1 MHFENVGEDK
11 DFRHDDTYA
20 NVNTTLAWK
29 VTKGTGSNPI
39 RMVTYSSSSL
49 LLSATICGPLTF
61 FFSLYRDIILSFLY
75 FFVLLQKKRGMK
87 EKVIFLLLII
97 MLLASCAGNRKYDDL
112 MQRAD
117 SIMNVNDDSAKVAIR
132 MLDGIKP
139 QLPEFSQSQ
148 KMRYE
153 LLRHKAMNK
162 ACITFTS
169 DSVMK
174 EVVDYY
180 DHHGSANERMLANYV
195 LGCVYRDLHEAPMAL
210 EYYNKAT
217 EQADTTAA
225 DCDYGT
231 LYRVYSQ
238 MGFLFSKQY
247 LPYQLLDAFGKAVKY
262 AYLAKD
268 TLNAIINY
276 QNRENAYSYLGN
288 KDSVI
293 AINLQ
298 AAKLFKKHGNDYAA
312 AIAFGCNY
320 KYYIEKKD
328 FINAKKAFE
337 AYNSTGYEGNSNYE
351 DAKAYVLCLKG
362 TYYMFTGQLDSACY
376 ILQQSLKFCK
386 SFSNKVAT
394 TKALAHYYA
403 KVNQPSLA
411 MKYALQS
418 SEYNDSDLIEARKTQ
433 LQQVQAM
440 YDYGRNQEI
449 ARMAEQKAKRSTQ
462 MNYMI
467 VFACV
472 ILFLFLSYIYRKQ
485 LALKKKRIAASKLVY
500 EDCLLKLKRLQE
512 EKAQLVAE
520 NDKKLTQIITEKE
533 NAISKLEAEIHN
545 IQNKYSLSSMS
556 DTDLILK
563 DSSIYKKIK
572 CIEMHPKE
580 EMYEEDW
587 RKLADTIEEVIPNFI
602 PMLKN
607 QVSYRDYRI
616 CLLIRL
622 GISASLMARL
632 LNLSDAAISKSRKT
646 MLKKICDKE
655 GKPKEFDEYVLH
667 IQ

>member
-1 MHFENVGEDK
+1 
-11 DFRHDDTYA
+11 
-20 NVNTTLAWK
+20 
-29 VTKGTGSNPI
+29 
-39 RMVTYSSSSL
+39 
-49 LLSATICGPLTF
+49 
-61 FFSLYRDIILSFLY
+61 
-75 FFVLLQKKRGMK
+75 MK
-87 EKVIFLLLII
+87 EKVIYLLLILLI
-97 MLLASCAGNRKYDDL
+97 LASCAGNRKYDDL

-132 MLDGIKP
+132 MLDGVKS

-180 DHHGSANERMLANYV
+180 DNHGSANERMLANYV
-195 LGCVYRDLHEAPMAL
+195 LGCVYRDMHEAPMAL

-247 LPYQLLDAFGKAVKY
+247 LPYQLLDAFGKAMKY

-293 AINLQ
+293 AINLH
-298 AAKLFKKHGNDYAA
+298 AATMFKQIGNNYAA

-376 ILQQSLKFCK
+376 ILQQSLRLCK
-386 SFSNKVAT
+386 SYSIKAAT
-394 TKALAHYYA
+394 TKALAQYYA
-403 KVNQPSLA
+403 KVNQPAMA

-418 SEYNDSDLIEARKTQ
+418 SEYNDSDLIGARKTQ
-433 LQQVQAM
+433 LQQVKAM

-472 ILFLFLSYIYRKQ
+472 VLFLFLSYVYRKQ

-500 EDCLLKLKRLQE
+500 EDSLLKLKRLQE

-520 NDKKLTQIITEKE
+520 KDKKLAQIITEKE
-533 NAISKLEAEIHN
+533 NAISKLVSEIHD
-545 IQNKYSLSSMS
+545 IQNRYSLSSMS
-556 DTDLILK
+556 DAYLVLK
-563 DSSIYKKIK
+563 NSSIYKKIQ
-572 CIEMHPKE
+572 CIEAHPLE
-580 EMYEEDW
+580 EMTEEDW
-587 RKLADTIEEVIPNFI
+587 TELADTVEELIPNFI

-607 QVSYRDYRI
+607 RVSDRDYRI

-622 GISASLMARL
+622 GIPASLMARL

-646 MLKKICDKE
+646 MLKKLCGKV

-667 IQ
+667 IP

>member
-1 MHFENVGEDK
+1 M
-11 DFRHDDTYA
+11 
-20 NVNTTLAWK
+20 
-29 VTKGTGSNPI
+29 I
-39 RMVTYSSSSL
+39 
-49 LLSATICGPLTF
+49 LT
-61 FFSLYRDIILSFLY
+61 
-75 FFVLLQKKRGMK
+75 
-87 EKVIFLLLII
+87 
-97 MLLASCAGNRKYDDL
+97 SCAGNRKYDDL

-132 MLDGIKP
+132 MLDGIKS

-174 EVVDYY
+174 KVVDYY
-180 DHHGSANERMLANYV
+180 DNHGSANERMLANYV
-195 LGCVYRDLHEAPMAL
+195 LGCVYRDMYEAPMAL

-293 AINLQ
+293 AINLH
-298 AAKLFKKHGNDYAA
+298 AATMFKQIGNNYAA

-320 KYYIEKKD
+320 NYYVEKED
-328 FINAKKAFE
+328 TLNALKTFKAYF
-337 AYNSTGYEGNSNYE
+337 STGYEGNSEYE
-351 DAKAYVLCLKG
+351 DSKAYVLCQKG
-362 TYYMFTGQLDSACY
+362 TYYMFTAQLDSAY
-376 ILQQSLKFCK
+376 NNLQQSLRLCK
-386 SFSNKVAT
+386 SYSIKAAT
-394 TKALAHYYA
+394 TKALAQYYA
-403 KVNQPSLA
+403 KVNQPAMA

-449 ARMAEQKAKRSTQ
+449 ARRAELKAKRSTQ

-467 VFACV
+467 VLACV
-472 ILFLFLSYIYRKQ
+472 VLFLFLSYFYRKQ

-520 NDKKLTQIITEKE
+520 KDKKLAQIITEKE
-533 NAISKLEAEIHN
+533 NAISKLVSEIHD
-545 IQNKYSLSSMS
+545 IQNRYSLSSMS
-556 DTDLILK
+556 DAYLVLK
-563 DSSIYKKIK
+563 NSSIYKKIQ
-572 CIEMHPKE
+572 CIEAHPLE
-580 EMYEEDW
+580 EMTEEDW
-587 RKLADTIEEVIPNFI
+587 TELADTVEELIPNFI

-607 QVSYRDYRI
+607 RVSDRDYRI

-622 GISASLMARL
+622 GIPASLMARL

-646 MLKKICDKE
+646 MLKKLCGKV

-667 IQ
+667 IP

>member
-1 MHFENVGEDK
+1 M
-11 DFRHDDTYA
+11 
-20 NVNTTLAWK
+20 
-29 VTKGTGSNPI
+29 I
-39 RMVTYSSSSL
+39 
-49 LLSATICGPLTF
+49 LT
-61 FFSLYRDIILSFLY
+61 
-75 FFVLLQKKRGMK
+75 
-87 EKVIFLLLII
+87 
-97 MLLASCAGNRKYDDL
+97 SCAGNRMYDDL

-132 MLDGIKP
+132 MLDGVKS
-139 QLPEFSQSQ
+139 QLPEFTQAQ

-180 DHHGSANERMLANYV
+180 DYHGSANERMLANYV
-195 LGCVYRDLHEAPMAL
+195 LGCVYRDMHEAPMAL

-247 LPYQLLDAFGKAVKY
+247 LLYQELNAFDKAEKY

-268 TLNAIINY
+268 TFNAIVNY
-276 QNRENAYSYLGN
+276 QNQGEVYDFLGK

-293 AINLQ
+293 AINLL

-320 KYYIEKKD
+320 NYYIEKKD
-328 FINAKKAFE
+328 SINAKKAFE

-351 DAKAYVLCLKG
+351 DAKAYVLYQKG
-362 TYYMFTGQLDSACY
+362 TYYLFVNKQDSAY
-376 ILQQSLKFCK
+376 DNLSLSFKMCK
-386 SFSNKVAT
+386 SYSIKAAT
-394 TKALAHYYA
+394 TKALAQYYA
-403 KVNQPSLA
+403 KVNQPAMA

-418 SEYNDSDLIEARKTQ
+418 SEYNDSDLIGARKTQ

-440 YDYGRNQEI
+440 YDYSRNQEI
-449 ARMAEQKAKRSTQ
+449 AKNAEQKAERSTR

-467 VFACV
+467 VLSCLM
-472 ILFLFLSYIYRKQ
+472 LFLLLSYIYRKQ
-485 LALKKKRIAASKLVY
+485 IAIKKKKIAVSKLLY
-500 EDCLLKLKRLQE
+500 EDSLLKLKRLQDE
-512 EKAQLVAE
+512 RAKLVAE
-520 NDKKLTQIITEKE
+520 NDNKLAQVIMEKE
-533 NAISKLEAEIHN
+533 NTISKLKTEITH
-545 IQNKYSLSSMS
+545 IQERYSLSSVS
-556 DTDLILK
+556 DADLILK

-572 CIEMHPKE
+572 FIEVHPKE
-580 EMYEEDW
+580 KMCEEDW
-587 RKLADTIEEVIPNFI
+587 KELADTIEEVVPNFI
-602 PMLKN
+602 PVLKN
-607 QVSYRDYRI
+607 KLNDKDYQI
-616 CLLIRL
+616 CLLVRL
-622 GISASLMARL
+622 GFSTSLVARL
-632 LNLSDAAISKSRKT
+632 LGLSDAAISKSRKT
-646 MLKKICDKE
+646 MLKKICRKE
-655 GKPKEFDEYVLH
+655 GKPKEFDEYILQ

>member
-1 MHFENVGEDK
+1 
-11 DFRHDDTYA
+11 
-20 NVNTTLAWK
+20 
-29 VTKGTGSNPI
+29 
-39 RMVTYSSSSL
+39 
-49 LLSATICGPLTF
+49 
-61 FFSLYRDIILSFLY
+61 
-75 FFVLLQKKRGMK
+75 MK
-87 EKVIFLLLII
+87 EKVIYLLLI
-97 MLLASCAGNRKYDDL
+97 LLILTSCAGNRKYDDL
-112 MQRAD
+112 MKRAD

-174 EVVDYY
+174 KVVDYY
-180 DHHGSANERMLANYV
+180 DNHGSANERMLANYV
-195 LGCVYRDLHEAPMAL
+195 LGCVYRDMYETPMAL

-293 AINLQ
+293 AINLH
-298 AAKLFKKHGNDYAA
+298 AATMFKQIGNNYAA

-320 KYYIEKKD
+320 NYYIEKKD

-386 SFSNKVAT
+386 SFSNKAAT

-433 LQQVQAM
+433 LQQVKAM

-449 ARMAEQKAKRSTQ
+449 ARRAELKAKRSTQ

-472 ILFLFLSYIYRKQ
+472 VLFLFLSYVYRKQ

-512 EKAQLVAE
+512 KKAQLVAE
-520 NDKKLTQIITEKE
+520 KDKKLAQIITEKE
-533 NAISKLEAEIHN
+533 NAISKLVSEIHD
-545 IQNKYSLSSMS
+545 IQNRYSLSSMS
-556 DTDLILK
+556 DAYLVLK
-563 DSSIYKKIK
+563 NSSIYKKIQ
-572 CIEMHPKE
+572 CIEAHPLE
-580 EMYEEDW
+580 EMNEEDW
-587 RKLADTIEEVIPNFI
+587 TELADTVEELIPNFI

-607 QVSYRDYRI
+607 RVSDRDYRI

-622 GISASLMARL
+622 GIPASLMARL

-646 MLKKICDKE
+646 MLKKLCGKV

-667 IQ
+667 IL

>member
-1 MHFENVGEDK
+1 
-11 DFRHDDTYA
+11 
-20 NVNTTLAWK
+20 
-29 VTKGTGSNPI
+29 
-39 RMVTYSSSSL
+39 
-49 LLSATICGPLTF
+49 
-61 FFSLYRDIILSFLY
+61 
-75 FFVLLQKKRGMK
+75 MK

-97 MLLASCAGNRKYDDL
+97 MLLTSCAGNRMYDDL

-132 MLDGIKP
+132 MLDGVKS
-139 QLPEFSQSQ
+139 QLPEFTQAQ

-180 DHHGSANERMLANYV
+180 DYHGSANERMLANYV
-195 LGCVYRDLHEAPMAL
+195 LGCVYRDMHEAPMAL

-247 LPYQLLDAFGKAVKY
+247 LLYQELNAFDKAEKY

-268 TLNAIINY
+268 TFNAIVNY
-276 QNRENAYSYLGN
+276 QNQGEVYDFLGK

-293 AINLQ
+293 AINLL

-320 KYYIEKKD
+320 NYYIEKKD
-328 FINAKKAFE
+328 SINAKKAFE

-351 DAKAYVLCLKG
+351 DAKAYVLYQKG
-362 TYYMFTGQLDSACY
+362 TYYLFVNKQDSAY
-376 ILQQSLKFCK
+376 DNLSLSFKMCK
-386 SFSNKVAT
+386 SYSIKAAT
-394 TKALAHYYA
+394 TKALAQYYA
-403 KVNQPSLA
+403 KVNQPAMA

-418 SEYNDSDLIEARKTQ
+418 SEYNDSDLIGARKTQ

-440 YDYGRNQEI
+440 YDYSRNQEI
-449 ARMAEQKAKRSTQ
+449 AKNAEQKAERSTR

-467 VFACV
+467 VLSCLM
-472 ILFLFLSYIYRKQ
+472 LFLLLSYIYRKQ
-485 LALKKKRIAASKLVY
+485 IAIKKKKIAVSKLLY
-500 EDCLLKLKRLQE
+500 EDSLLKLKRLQDE
-512 EKAQLVAE
+512 RAKLVAE
-520 NDKKLTQIITEKE
+520 NDNKLAQVIMEKE
-533 NAISKLEAEIHN
+533 NTISKLKAEITH
-545 IQNKYSLSSMS
+545 IQERYSLSSVS
-556 DTDLILK
+556 DADLILK

-572 CIEMHPKE
+572 FIEVHPKE
-580 EMYEEDW
+580 KMCEEDW
-587 RKLADTIEEVIPNFI
+587 KVLADTIEEVVPNFI
-602 PMLKN
+602 PVLKN
-607 QVSYRDYRI
+607 KLNDKDYQI
-616 CLLIRL
+616 CLLVRL
-622 GISASLMARL
+622 GFSTSLVARL
-632 LNLSDAAISKSRKT
+632 LGLSDAAISKSRKT
-646 MLKKICDKE
+646 MLKKICRKE
-655 GKPKEFDEYVLH
+655 GKPKEFDEYILQ

>member
-1 MHFENVGEDK
+1 M
-11 DFRHDDTYA
+11 
-20 NVNTTLAWK
+20 
-29 VTKGTGSNPI
+29 I
-39 RMVTYSSSSL
+39 
-49 LLSATICGPLTF
+49 LT
-61 FFSLYRDIILSFLY
+61 
-75 FFVLLQKKRGMK
+75 
-87 EKVIFLLLII
+87 
-97 MLLASCAGNRKYDDL
+97 SCAGNRKYDDL

-132 MLDGIKP
+132 MLDGVKS
-139 QLPEFSQSQ
+139 QLPEFTKKQR
-148 KMRYE
+148 MRYE

-195 LGCVYRDLHEAPMAL
+195 LGCVYRDMHEAPMAL

-293 AINLQ
+293 AINLH
-298 AAKLFKKHGNDYAA
+298 AATMFKQIGNNYAA

-320 KYYIEKKD
+320 NYYVEKED
-328 FINAKKAFE
+328 TLNALKTFKAYF
-337 AYNSTGYEGNSNYE
+337 STGYEGNSEYE
-351 DAKAYVLCLKG
+351 DSKAYVLCQKG
-362 TYYMFTGQLDSACY
+362 TYYMFTAQLDSAY
-376 ILQQSLKFCK
+376 NNLQQSLRLCK
-386 SFSNKVAT
+386 SYSIKAAT
-394 TKALAHYYA
+394 TKALAQYYA
-403 KVNQPSLA
+403 KVNQPAMA

-440 YDYGRNQEI
+440 YDYSRNQEV
-449 ARMAEQKAKRSTQ
+449 AKRAEQKAKRSMQ

-467 VFACV
+467 VLAC
-472 ILFLFLSYIYRKQ
+472 IMLFLLLSYIYRKQ
-485 LALKKKRIAASKLVY
+485 LALKKKKIAVSKLLY
-500 EDCLLKLKRLQE
+500 EDSLLKLKRLQD
-512 EKAQLVAE
+512 EKAKLVSE
-520 NDKKLTQIITEKE
+520 NDNKLVQIITEKE
-533 NAISKLEAEIHN
+533 KTINKLKAEIN
-545 IQNKYSLSSMS
+545 DIQEKYSLSSMS
-556 DTDLILK
+556 DVELALM

-572 CIEMHPKE
+572 FIEVHPKKN
-580 EMYEEDW
+580 MSEEDW
-587 RKLADTIEEVIPNFI
+587 KELADTVEKAIPNFI
-602 PMLKN
+602 PRLKN
-607 QVSYRDYRI
+607 KLSDKDYQI

-622 GISASLMARL
+622 GFSTSLIARL
-632 LNLSDAAISKSRKT
+632 LDLSVAAISKSRKT
-646 MLKKICDKE
+646 MLKKICGKI
-655 GKPKEFDEYVLH
+655 GKPKDFDEYVLH

>member
-1 MHFENVGEDK
+1 
-11 DFRHDDTYA
+11 
-20 NVNTTLAWK
+20 
-29 VTKGTGSNPI
+29 
-39 RMVTYSSSSL
+39 
-49 LLSATICGPLTF
+49 
-61 FFSLYRDIILSFLY
+61 
-75 FFVLLQKKRGMK
+75 MK

-132 MLDGIKP
+132 MLDGVKP
-139 QLPEFSQSQ
+139 QLPEFSKSQ

-195 LGCVYRDLHEAPMAL
+195 LGCVYRDMHEAPMAL

-225 DCDYGT
+225 DCDYAT

-247 LPYQLLDAFGKAVKY
+247 LLYQELNAFDKAEKY

-268 TLNAIINY
+268 TFNAIVNY
-276 QNRENAYSYLGN
+276 QNQGEVYAFLGK

-293 AINLQ
+293 AINLL

-320 KYYIEKKD
+320 NYYIEKKD
-328 FINAKKAFE
+328 SINAKKAFE
-337 AYNSTGYEGNSNYE
+337 AYSSTGYEGNSNYE
-351 DAKAYVLCLKG
+351 DAKAYVLYQKG
-362 TYYMFTGQLDSACY
+362 TYYLFVNKQDSAY
-376 ILQQSLKFCK
+376 DNLSLSFKMCK
-386 SFSNKVAT
+386 SYSIKAAT
-394 TKALAHYYA
+394 TKALAQYYA
-403 KVNQPSLA
+403 KVNQPAMA

-440 YDYGRNQEI
+440 YDYSRNQEI
-449 ARMAEQKAKRSTQ
+449 AKNAEQKAERSTR

-467 VFACV
+467 VLSCLM
-472 ILFLFLSYIYRKQ
+472 LFLLLSYIYRKQ
-485 LALKKKRIAASKLVY
+485 IAIKKKKIAVSKLLY
-500 EDCLLKLKRLQE
+500 EDSLLKLKRLQDE
-512 EKAQLVAE
+512 RAKLVAE
-520 NDKKLTQIITEKE
+520 NDNKLAQVIMEKE
-533 NAISKLEAEIHN
+533 NTISKLKAEITH
-545 IQNKYSLSSMS
+545 IQERYSLSSVS
-556 DTDLILK
+556 DADLILK

-572 CIEMHPKE
+572 FIEVHPKE
-580 EMYEEDW
+580 KMCEEDW
-587 RKLADTIEEVIPNFI
+587 KELADTIEEVVPNFI
-602 PMLKN
+602 PVLKN
-607 QVSYRDYRI
+607 KLNDKDYQI
-616 CLLIRL
+616 CLLVRL
-622 GISASLMARL
+622 GFSTSLIAKL
-632 LNLSDAAISKSRKT
+632 LGLSDAAISKSRKT
-646 MLKKICDKE
+646 MLKKLCGKV
-655 GKPKEFDEYVLH
+655 GKPKEFDEYVLQ
-667 IQ
+667 IR

>member
-1 MHFENVGEDK
+1 
-11 DFRHDDTYA
+11 
-20 NVNTTLAWK
+20 
-29 VTKGTGSNPI
+29 
-39 RMVTYSSSSL
+39 
-49 LLSATICGPLTF
+49 
-61 FFSLYRDIILSFLY
+61 
-75 FFVLLQKKRGMK
+75 MK
-87 EKVIFLLLII
+87 EKVIYLLLILL
-97 MLLASCAGNRKYDDL
+97 LLASCAGNRKYDDL

-117 SIMNVNDDSAKVAIR
+117 SIMNVNDDSAKVGIR

-195 LGCVYRDLHEAPMAL
+195 LGCVYRDMHEAPMAL

-247 LPYQLLDAFGKAVKY
+247 LPYQLLDAFGKAEKY

-293 AINLQ
+293 AINLH
-298 AAKLFKKHGNDYAA
+298 AATMFKQIGNNYAA

-320 KYYIEKKD
+320 NYYVEKED
-328 FINAKKAFE
+328 TLNALKTFKAYF
-337 AYNSTGYEGNSNYE
+337 STGYEGNSEYE
-351 DAKAYVLCLKG
+351 DSKAYVLCQKG
-362 TYYMFTGQLDSACY
+362 TYYMFTAQLDSAY
-376 ILQQSLKFCK
+376 NNLQQSLRLCK
-386 SFSNKVAT
+386 SYSIKAAT
-394 TKALAHYYA
+394 TKALAQYYA
-403 KVNQPSLA
+403 KVNQPAMA

-433 LQQVQAM
+433 LQQVKAM

-449 ARMAEQKAKRSTQ
+449 ARRAELKAKRSTQ

-472 ILFLFLSYIYRKQ
+472 VLFLFLSYVYRKQ

-520 NDKKLTQIITEKE
+520 KDKKLAQIITEKE
-533 NAISKLEAEIHN
+533 NAISKLVSEIHD
-545 IQNKYSLSSMS
+545 IQNRYSLSSMS
-556 DTDLILK
+556 DAYLVLK
-563 DSSIYKKIK
+563 NSSIYKKIQ
-572 CIEMHPKE
+572 CIEAHPLE
-580 EMYEEDW
+580 EMTEEDW
-587 RKLADTIEEVIPNFI
+587 TELADTVEELIPNFI

-607 QVSYRDYRI
+607 RVSDRDYRI

-622 GISASLMARL
+622 GIPASLMARL

-646 MLKKICDKE
+646 MLKKLCGKV

-667 IQ
+667 IP

>member
-1 MHFENVGEDK
+1 
-11 DFRHDDTYA
+11 
-20 NVNTTLAWK
+20 
-29 VTKGTGSNPI
+29 
-39 RMVTYSSSSL
+39 
-49 LLSATICGPLTF
+49 
-61 FFSLYRDIILSFLY
+61 
-75 FFVLLQKKRGMK
+75 MK
-87 EKVIFLLLII
+87 EKVIYLLLILLI
-97 MLLASCAGNRKYDDL
+97 LASCAGNRKYDDL
-112 MQRAD
+112 MLRAD
-117 SIMNVNDDSAKVAIR
+117 SIMDVDDDSATVAIR
-132 MLDGIKP
+132 MLDGVKP

-153 LLRHKAMNK
+153 LLCHKAMNK

-195 LGCVYRDLHEAPMAL
+195 LGCVYRDMHEAPMAL

-217 EQADTTAA
+217 EQADTTSA

-247 LPYQLLDAFGKAVKY
+247 LPYQELNAFDKAEKY

-268 TLNAIINY
+268 TFNAIINY
-276 QNRENAYSYLGN
+276 QNKGDAYDYLGK
-288 KDSVI
+288 KDSVV
-293 AINLQ
+293 AINLRV
-298 AAKLFKKHGNDYAA
+298 AKMFKQCGNDYAA
-312 AIAFGCNY
+312 TVTYGCNY
-320 KYYIEKKD
+320 GYYIERRD
-328 FINAKKAFE
+328 TLMAKKAFR
-337 AYNSTGYEGNSNYE
+337 AYFSTGYEGNSNYE
-351 DAKAYVLCLKG
+351 DAKAYVLCQKG
-362 TYYMFTGQLDSACY
+362 TYYLFIGLQDSAY
-376 ILQQSLKFCK
+376 DNLQQSLKLGK
-386 SFSNKVAT
+386 SYSNKAAT
-394 TKALAHYYA
+394 IKALAQYYK
-403 KVNQPSLA
+403 KVNQPILA

-485 LALKKKRIAASKLVY
+485 LALKKKKIAVSKLLY
-500 EDCLLKLKRLQE
+500 EDSLLKLKRLQDE
-512 EKAQLVAE
+512 RAKLVAE
-520 NDKKLTQIITEKE
+520 NDNKLAQVIMEKE
-533 NAISKLEAEIHN
+533 NTISKLKAEITH
-545 IQNKYSLSSMS
+545 IQERYSLSSVS
-556 DTDLILK
+556 DADLILK

-572 CIEMHPKE
+572 FIEVHPKE
-580 EMYEEDW
+580 KMCEEDW
-587 RKLADTIEEVIPNFI
+587 KELADTIEEVVPNFI
-602 PMLKN
+602 PVLKN
-607 QVSYRDYRI
+607 KLNDKDYQI
-616 CLLIRL
+616 CLLVRL
-622 GISASLMARL
+622 GFSTSLVARL
-632 LNLSDAAISKSRKT
+632 LGLSDAAISKSRKT
-646 MLKKICDKE
+646 MLKKICRKE
-655 GKPKEFDEYVLH
+655 GKPKEFDEYILQ

>member
-1 MHFENVGEDK
+1 
-11 DFRHDDTYA
+11 
-20 NVNTTLAWK
+20 
-29 VTKGTGSNPI
+29 
-39 RMVTYSSSSL
+39 
-49 LLSATICGPLTF
+49 
-61 FFSLYRDIILSFLY
+61 
-75 FFVLLQKKRGMK
+75 MK

-112 MQRAD
+112 MKRAD

-132 MLDGIKP
+132 MLDGVKS
-139 QLPEFSQSQ
+139 QLSEFTKKQR
-148 KMRYE
+148 MRYE

-180 DHHGSANERMLANYV
+180 DHHGSANQRMLANYV
-195 LGCVYRDLHEAPMAL
+195 LGCVYRDMHEAPMAL

-247 LPYQLLDAFGKAVKY
+247 LLYQELNAFDKAEKY

-268 TLNAIINY
+268 TFNAIVNY
-276 QNRENAYSYLGN
+276 QNQGEVYDFLGK

-320 KYYIEKKD
+320 NYYIEKKD
-328 FINAKKAFE
+328 SINAKKAFE

-351 DAKAYVLCLKG
+351 DAKAYVLYQKG
-362 TYYMFTGQLDSACY
+362 TYYLFVNKQDSAY
-376 ILQQSLKFCK
+376 DNLSLSFKMCK
-386 SFSNKVAT
+386 SYSIKAAT
-394 TKALAHYYA
+394 TKALAQYYA
-403 KVNQPSLA
+403 KVNQPAMA

-418 SEYNDSDLIEARKTQ
+418 SEYNDSDLIGARKTQ

-440 YDYGRNQEI
+440 YDYSRNQEI
-449 ARMAEQKAKRSTQ
+449 AKNAEQKAERSTR

-467 VFACV
+467 VLSCV
-472 ILFLFLSYIYRKQ
+472 ILFLLLFYIYRKQ
-485 LALKKKRIAASKLVY
+485 LALKKKKIAVSKKLY
-500 EDCLLKLKRLQE
+500 EDCLLKLKRLQD
-512 EKAQLVAE
+512 EKAKLVAE
-520 NDKKLTQIITEKE
+520 NDNKLAHVITEKE
-533 NAISKLEAEIHN
+533 NTINKLKAEITH
-545 IQNKYSLSSMS
+545 IQERYSLSSVS
-556 DTDLILK
+556 DADLILK

-572 CIEMHPKE
+572 FIEVHPKE
-580 EMYEEDW
+580 KMCEEDW
-587 RKLADTIEEVIPNFI
+587 KVLADTIEEVVPNFI
-602 PMLKN
+602 PVLKN
-607 QVSYRDYRI
+607 KLNDKDYQI
-616 CLLIRL
+616 CLLVRL
-622 GISASLMARL
+622 GFSTSLVARL
-632 LNLSDAAISKSRKT
+632 LGLSDAAISKSRKT
-646 MLKKICDKE
+646 MLKKICRKE
-655 GKPKEFDEYVLH
+655 GKPKEFDEYILQ

>member
-1 MHFENVGEDK
+1 
-11 DFRHDDTYA
+11 
-20 NVNTTLAWK
+20 
-29 VTKGTGSNPI
+29 
-39 RMVTYSSSSL
+39 
-49 LLSATICGPLTF
+49 
-61 FFSLYRDIILSFLY
+61 
-75 FFVLLQKKRGMK
+75 MK

-132 MLDGIKP
+132 MLDDVKP
-139 QLPEFSQSQ
+139 QLPEFSKSQ

-162 ACITFTS
+162 TCITFTS

-195 LGCVYRDLHEAPMAL
+195 LGCVYRDMHEAPMAL

-247 LPYQLLDAFGKAVKY
+247 LPYQELNAFDKAEKY

-268 TLNAIINY
+268 TLNAIVNY
-276 QNRENAYSYLGN
+276 QNQGEVYAFSGK

-312 AIAFGCNY
+312 TIAFGCNY
-320 KYYIEKKD
+320 NYYIEKKD
-328 FINAKKAFE
+328 SINAKKAFE

-351 DAKAYVLCLKG
+351 DAKAYVLYQKG
-362 TYYMFTGQLDSACY
+362 TYYLFVNKQDSAY
-376 ILQQSLKFCK
+376 DNLSLSFKICK
-386 SFSNKVAT
+386 SYSIKAAT
-394 TKALAHYYA
+394 TKALAQYYA
-403 KVNQPSLA
+403 KVNQPAMA

-418 SEYNDSDLIEARKTQ
+418 SEYNDSDLIGARKTQ

-449 ARMAEQKAKRSTQ
+449 ARMAERKAKRSTQ

-472 ILFLFLSYIYRKQ
+472 VLFLFLSYVYRKQ

-667 IQ
+667 IQYFSAW

>member
-1 MHFENVGEDK
+1 
-11 DFRHDDTYA
+11 
-20 NVNTTLAWK
+20 
-29 VTKGTGSNPI
+29 
-39 RMVTYSSSSL
+39 MVTYSSSSL

-174 EVVDYY
+174 KVVDYY

-195 LGCVYRDLHEAPMAL
+195 LGCVYRDMHEAPMAL

-217 EQADTTAA
+217 EQADTTAT

-247 LPYQLLDAFGKAVKY
+247 LPYQELNAFDKAEKY

-268 TLNAIINY
+268 TLNAIVNY
-276 QNRENAYSYLGN
+276 QNQGEVYDFLGK
-288 KDSVI
+288 KDSAI

-320 KYYIEKKD
+320 NYYIEKKD
-328 FINAKKAFE
+328 SINAKKAFE

-351 DAKAYVLCLKG
+351 DAKAYVLYQKG
-362 TYYMFTGQLDSACY
+362 TYYLFVNKQDSAY
-376 ILQQSLKFCK
+376 DNLSLSFKICK
-386 SFSNKVAT
+386 SYSIKAAT
-394 TKALAHYYA
+394 TKALAQYYA
-403 KVNQPSLA
+403 KVNQPAMA

-440 YDYGRNQEI
+440 YDYSRNQEI
-449 ARMAEQKAKRSTQ
+449 AKNAEQKAERSTR

-467 VFACV
+467 VLSCLM
-472 ILFLFLSYIYRKQ
+472 LFLLLSYIYRKQ
-485 LALKKKRIAASKLVY
+485 IAIKKKKIVVSKLLY
-500 EDCLLKLKRLQE
+500 EDSLLKLKRLQDE
-512 EKAQLVAE
+512 RAKLVAE
-520 NDKKLTQIITEKE
+520 NDNKLAQVIMEKE
-533 NAISKLEAEIHN
+533 NTISKLKAEITH
-545 IQNKYSLSSMS
+545 IQERYSLSSVS
-556 DTDLILK
+556 DVDLILK

-572 CIEMHPKE
+572 FIEVHPKE
-580 EMYEEDW
+580 KMCEEDW
-587 RKLADTIEEVIPNFI
+587 KELADTIEEVVPNFI
-602 PMLKN
+602 PRLKIKLN
-607 QVSYRDYRI
+607 DKDYQI

-622 GISASLMARL
+622 GFSTSLIARL
-632 LNLSDAAISKSRKT
+632 LGLSDAAISKSRKT
-646 MLKKICDKE
+646 MLKKICRKE
-655 GKPKEFDEYVLH
+655 GKPKEFDEYVLQ

>member
-1 MHFENVGEDK
+1 
-11 DFRHDDTYA
+11 
-20 NVNTTLAWK
+20 
-29 VTKGTGSNPI
+29 
-39 RMVTYSSSSL
+39 
-49 LLSATICGPLTF
+49 
-61 FFSLYRDIILSFLY
+61 
-75 FFVLLQKKRGMK
+75 MK

-132 MLDGIKP
+132 MLDGVKS

-162 ACITFTS
+162 AYISFTS
-169 DSVMK
+169 DSIMK

-180 DHHGSANERMLANYV
+180 DRHGSANERMLANYV
-195 LGCVYRDLHEAPMAL
+195 LGCVYRDMHEVPMAL

-247 LPYQLLDAFGKAVKY
+247 LLYQELNAFDKAEKY

-268 TLNAIINY
+268 TFNAIVNY
-276 QNRENAYSYLGN
+276 QNQGEVYDFLGK

-293 AINLQ
+293 AINLL

-320 KYYIEKKD
+320 NYYIEKKD
-328 FINAKKAFE
+328 SINAKKAFE

-351 DAKAYVLCLKG
+351 DAKAYVLYQKG
-362 TYYMFTGQLDSACY
+362 TYYLFVNKQDSAY
-376 ILQQSLKFCK
+376 DNLSLSFKMCK
-386 SFSNKVAT
+386 SYSIKAAT
-394 TKALAHYYA
+394 TKALAQYYA
-403 KVNQPSLA
+403 KVNQPAMA

-418 SEYNDSDLIEARKTQ
+418 SEYNDSDLIGARKTQ

-440 YDYGRNQEI
+440 YDYSRNQEI
-449 ARMAEQKAKRSTQ
+449 AKNAEQKAERSTR

-467 VFACV
+467 VLSCLM
-472 ILFLFLSYIYRKQ
+472 LFLLLSYIYRKQ
-485 LALKKKRIAASKLVY
+485 IAIKKKKIAVSKLLY
-500 EDCLLKLKRLQE
+500 EDSLLKLKRLQDE
-512 EKAQLVAE
+512 RAILVAE
-520 NDKKLTQIITEKE
+520 NDNKLAQVIMEKE
-533 NAISKLEAEIHN
+533 NTISKLKAEITH
-545 IQNKYSLSSMS
+545 IQERYSLSSVS
-556 DTDLILK
+556 DADLILK

-572 CIEMHPKE
+572 FIEVHPKE
-580 EMYEEDW
+580 KMCEEDW
-587 RKLADTIEEVIPNFI
+587 KVLADTIEEVVPNFI
-602 PMLKN
+602 PVLKN
-607 QVSYRDYRI
+607 KLNDKDYQI
-616 CLLIRL
+616 CLLVRL
-622 GISASLMARL
+622 GFSTSLVARL
-632 LNLSDAAISKSRKT
+632 LGLSDAAISKSRKT
-646 MLKKICDKE
+646 MLKKICRKE
-655 GKPKEFDEYVLH
+655 GKPKEFDEYILQ

>member
-1 MHFENVGEDK
+1 
-11 DFRHDDTYA
+11 
-20 NVNTTLAWK
+20 
-29 VTKGTGSNPI
+29 
-39 RMVTYSSSSL
+39 
-49 LLSATICGPLTF
+49 
-61 FFSLYRDIILSFLY
+61 
-75 FFVLLQKKRGMK
+75 MK
-87 EKVIFLLLII
+87 EKVIYLLLIVMI
-97 MLLASCAGNRKYDDL
+97 LASCAGNRKYDDL

-117 SIMNVNDDSAKVAIR
+117 SIMNVNDDSATVAIR

-195 LGCVYRDLHEAPMAL
+195 LGCVYRDMHEAPMAL

-247 LPYQLLDAFGKAVKY
+247 LPYQELNAFDKAEKY

-276 QNRENAYSYLGN
+276 QNKGDAYGYLGK

-320 KYYIEKKD
+320 DYYIEKKD
-328 FINAKKAFE
+328 SINAKKAFE

-351 DAKAYVLCLKG
+351 DAKAYVLYQKG
-362 TYYMFTGQLDSACY
+362 TYYLFVNKQDSAY
-376 ILQQSLKFCK
+376 DNLSLSFKMCK
-386 SFSNKVAT
+386 SYSIKAAT
-394 TKALAHYYA
+394 TKALAQYYA
-403 KVNQPSLA
+403 KVNQPAMA

-440 YDYGRNQEI
+440 YDYSRNQEI
-449 ARMAEQKAKRSTQ
+449 AKNAEQKAERSTR

-467 VFACV
+467 VLSCLM
-472 ILFLFLSYIYRKQ
+472 LFLLLSYIYRKQ
-485 LALKKKRIAASKLVY
+485 IAIKKKKIAVSKLLY
-500 EDCLLKLKRLQE
+500 EDSLLKLKRLQDE
-512 EKAQLVAE
+512 RAKLVAE
-520 NDKKLTQIITEKE
+520 NDNKLAQVIMEKE
-533 NAISKLEAEIHN
+533 NTISKLKAEITH
-545 IQNKYSLSSMS
+545 IQERYSLSSVS
-556 DTDLILK
+556 DADLILK

-572 CIEMHPKE
+572 FIEVHPKE
-580 EMYEEDW
+580 KMCEEDW
-587 RKLADTIEEVIPNFI
+587 KELADTIEEVVPNFI
-602 PMLKN
+602 PVLKN
-607 QVSYRDYRI
+607 KLNDKDYQI
-616 CLLIRL
+616 CLLVRL
-622 GISASLMARL
+622 GFSTSLVARL
-632 LNLSDAAISKSRKT
+632 LGLSDAAISKSRKT
-646 MLKKICDKE
+646 MLKKICRKE
-655 GKPKEFDEYVLH
+655 GKPKEFDEYILQ

>member
-1 MHFENVGEDK
+1 
-11 DFRHDDTYA
+11 
-20 NVNTTLAWK
+20 
-29 VTKGTGSNPI
+29 
-39 RMVTYSSSSL
+39 
-49 LLSATICGPLTF
+49 
-61 FFSLYRDIILSFLY
+61 
-75 FFVLLQKKRGMK
+75 MK
-87 EKVIFLLLII
+87 EKVIYLLLILLI
-97 MLLASCAGNRKYDDL
+97 LASCAGNRKYDDL

-132 MLDGIKP
+132 MLDGVKS
-139 QLPEFSQSQ
+139 QLPEFSKSQ

-195 LGCVYRDLHEAPMAL
+195 LGCVYRDMHEAPMAL

-247 LPYQLLDAFGKAVKY
+247 LPYQLLDAFGKAEKY

-293 AINLQ
+293 AINLH
-298 AAKLFKKHGNDYAA
+298 AATMFKQIGNNYAA

-320 KYYIEKKD
+320 NYYVEKED
-328 FINAKKAFE
+328 TLNALKTFKAYF
-337 AYNSTGYEGNSNYE
+337 STGYEGNSEYE
-351 DAKAYVLCLKG
+351 DSKAYVLCQKG
-362 TYYMFTGQLDSACY
+362 TYYMFTAQLDSAY
-376 ILQQSLKFCK
+376 NNLQQSLRLCK
-386 SFSNKVAT
+386 SYSIKAAT
-394 TKALAHYYA
+394 TKALAQYYA
-403 KVNQPSLA
+403 KVNQPAMA

-440 YDYGRNQEI
+440 YDYSRNQEV
-449 ARMAEQKAKRSTQ
+449 AKRAEQKAKRSMQ

-467 VFACV
+467 VLAC
-472 ILFLFLSYIYRKQ
+472 IMLFLLLSYIYRKQ
-485 LALKKKRIAASKLVY
+485 LALKKKKIAVSKLLY
-500 EDCLLKLKRLQE
+500 EDSLLKLKRLQD
-512 EKAQLVAE
+512 EKAKLVSE
-520 NDKKLTQIITEKE
+520 NDNKLVQIITEKE
-533 NAISKLEAEIHN
+533 KTINKLKAEIN
-545 IQNKYSLSSMS
+545 DIQEKYSLSSMS
-556 DTDLILK
+556 DVELALM

-572 CIEMHPKE
+572 FIEVHPKKN
-580 EMYEEDW
+580 MSEEDW
-587 RKLADTIEEVIPNFI
+587 KELADTVEKAIPNFI
-602 PMLKN
+602 PRLKN
-607 QVSYRDYRI
+607 KLSDKDYQI

-622 GISASLMARL
+622 GFSTSLIARL
-632 LNLSDAAISKSRKT
+632 LDLSVAAISKSRKT
-646 MLKKICDKE
+646 MLKKICGKI
-655 GKPKEFDEYVLH
+655 GKPKDFDEYVLH
-667 IQ
+667 IP

>member
-1 MHFENVGEDK
+1 M
-11 DFRHDDTYA
+11 
-20 NVNTTLAWK
+20 
-29 VTKGTGSNPI
+29 I
-39 RMVTYSSSSL
+39 
-49 LLSATICGPLTF
+49 LT
-61 FFSLYRDIILSFLY
+61 
-75 FFVLLQKKRGMK
+75 
-87 EKVIFLLLII
+87 
-97 MLLASCAGNRKYDDL
+97 SCAGNRMYDDL

-132 MLDGIKP
+132 MLDGVKS
-139 QLPEFSQSQ
+139 QLPEFTQAQ

-180 DHHGSANERMLANYV
+180 DYHGSANERMLANYV
-195 LGCVYRDLHEAPMAL
+195 LGCVYRDMHEAPMAL

-238 MGFLFSKQY
+238 MGFLFSKLY
-247 LPYQLLDAFGKAVKY
+247 LLYQELNAFDKAEKY

-268 TLNAIINY
+268 TFNAIVNY
-276 QNRENAYSYLGN
+276 QNQGEVYDFLGK

-293 AINLQ
+293 AINLL

-320 KYYIEKKD
+320 NYYIEKKD
-328 FINAKKAFE
+328 SINAKKAFE

-351 DAKAYVLCLKG
+351 DAKAYVLYQKG
-362 TYYMFTGQLDSACY
+362 TYYLFVNKQDSAY
-376 ILQQSLKFCK
+376 DNLSLSFKMCK
-386 SFSNKVAT
+386 SYSIKAAT
-394 TKALAHYYA
+394 TKALAQYYA
-403 KVNQPSLA
+403 KVNQPAMA

-418 SEYNDSDLIEARKTQ
+418 SEYNDSDLIGARKTQ

-440 YDYGRNQEI
+440 YDYSRNQEI
-449 ARMAEQKAKRSTQ
+449 AKNAEQKAERSTR

-467 VFACV
+467 VLSCLM
-472 ILFLFLSYIYRKQ
+472 LFLLLSYIYRKQ
-485 LALKKKRIAASKLVY
+485 IAIKKKKIAVSKLLY
-500 EDCLLKLKRLQE
+500 EDSLLKLKRLQDE
-512 EKAQLVAE
+512 RAKLVAE
-520 NDKKLTQIITEKE
+520 NDNKLAQVIMEKE
-533 NAISKLEAEIHN
+533 NTISKLKAEITH
-545 IQNKYSLSSMS
+545 IQERYSLSSVS
-556 DTDLILK
+556 DADLILK

-572 CIEMHPKE
+572 FIEVHPKE
-580 EMYEEDW
+580 KMCEEDW
-587 RKLADTIEEVIPNFI
+587 KELADTIEEVVPNFI
-602 PMLKN
+602 PVLKN
-607 QVSYRDYRI
+607 KLNDKDYQI
-616 CLLIRL
+616 CLLVRL
-622 GISASLMARL
+622 GFSTSLVARL
-632 LNLSDAAISKSRKT
+632 LGLSDAAISKSRKT
-646 MLKKICDKE
+646 MLKKICRKE
-655 GKPKEFDEYVLH
+655 GKPKEFDEYILQ

>member
-1 MHFENVGEDK
+1 M
-11 DFRHDDTYA
+11 
-20 NVNTTLAWK
+20 
-29 VTKGTGSNPI
+29 
-39 RMVTYSSSSL
+39 TYSSSSL

-112 MQRAD
+112 MKRAD

-132 MLDGIKP
+132 MLDGVKP
-139 QLPEFSQSQ
+139 QLLEFSKAQ

-195 LGCVYRDLHEAPMAL
+195 LGCVYRDMYEAPMAL

-293 AINLQ
+293 AINLH
-298 AAKLFKKHGNDYAA
+298 AATMFKQIGNNYAA

-320 KYYIEKKD
+320 NYYVEKED
-328 FINAKKAFE
+328 TLNALKTFKAYF
-337 AYNSTGYEGNSNYE
+337 STGYEGNSEYE
-351 DAKAYVLCLKG
+351 DSKAYVLCQKG
-362 TYYMFTGQLDSACY
+362 TYYMFTAQLDSAY
-376 ILQQSLKFCK
+376 NNLQQSLRLCK
-386 SFSNKVAT
+386 SYSIKAAT
-394 TKALAHYYA
+394 TKALAQYYA
-403 KVNQPSLA
+403 KVNQPAMA

-440 YDYGRNQEI
+440 YDYSRNQEV
-449 ARMAEQKAKRSTQ
+449 AKRAEQKAKRSMQ

-467 VFACV
+467 VLAC
-472 ILFLFLSYIYRKQ
+472 IMLFLLLSYIYRKQ
-485 LALKKKRIAASKLVY
+485 LALKKKKIAVSKLLY
-500 EDCLLKLKRLQE
+500 EDSLLKLKRLQD
-512 EKAQLVAE
+512 EKAKLVSE
-520 NDKKLTQIITEKE
+520 NDNKLVQIITEKE
-533 NAISKLEAEIHN
+533 KTINKLKAEIN
-545 IQNKYSLSSMS
+545 DIQEKYSLSSMS
-556 DTDLILK
+556 DVELALM

-572 CIEMHPKE
+572 FIEVHPKKN
-580 EMYEEDW
+580 MSEEDW
-587 RKLADTIEEVIPNFI
+587 KELADTVEKAIPNFI
-602 PMLKN
+602 PRLKN
-607 QVSYRDYRI
+607 KLSDKDYQI

-622 GISASLMARL
+622 GFSTSLIARL
-632 LNLSDAAISKSRKT
+632 LDLSVAAISKSRKT
-646 MLKKICDKE
+646 MLKKICGKI
-655 GKPKEFDEYVLH
+655 GKPKDFDEYVLH

>member
-1 MHFENVGEDK
+1 
-11 DFRHDDTYA
+11 
-20 NVNTTLAWK
+20 
-29 VTKGTGSNPI
+29 
-39 RMVTYSSSSL
+39 
-49 LLSATICGPLTF
+49 
-61 FFSLYRDIILSFLY
+61 
-75 FFVLLQKKRGMK
+75 MK
-87 EKVIFLLLII
+87 EKVIYLLLILLI
-97 MLLASCAGNRKYDDL
+97 LASCAGNRKYDDL

-117 SIMNVNDDSAKVAIR
+117 SIMNADDDSAKVAIR
-132 MLDGIKP
+132 MLDGVKS

-162 ACITFTS
+162 ACITFTT

-195 LGCVYRDLHEAPMAL
+195 LGCVYRDMHEAPMAL

-247 LPYQLLDAFGKAVKY
+247 LPYQELNAFDKAEKY

-276 QNRENAYSYLGN
+276 QNKGEAYGYLGK

-293 AINLQ
+293 ASNLQ

-320 KYYIEKKD
+320 DYYIEKKD
-328 FINAKKAFE
+328 SINAKKAFE

-351 DAKAYVLCLKG
+351 DAKAYVLYQKG
-362 TYYMFTGQLDSACY
+362 TYYLFVNKQDSAY
-376 ILQQSLKFCK
+376 DNLSLSFKICK
-386 SFSNKVAT
+386 SYSIKAAT
-394 TKALAHYYA
+394 TKALAQYYA
-403 KVNQPSLA
+403 KVNQPAMA

-440 YDYGRNQEI
+440 YDYSRNQEI
-449 ARMAEQKAKRSTQ
+449 AKNADQKAERSTR

-467 VFACV
+467 VLSCLM
-472 ILFLFLSYIYRKQ
+472 LFLLLSYIYRKQ
-485 LALKKKRIAASKLVY
+485 IAIKKKKIAVSKRLY
-500 EDCLLKLKRLQE
+500 EDSLLKLKRLQDE
-512 EKAQLVAE
+512 RAKLVTE
-520 NDKKLTQIITEKE
+520 NDNKLAQVIMEKE
-533 NAISKLEAEIHN
+533 NTISKLKAEITH
-545 IQNKYSLSSMS
+545 IQERYSLSSVS
-556 DTDLILK
+556 DADLILK

-572 CIEMHPKE
+572 FIEVHPKE
-580 EMYEEDW
+580 KMCEEDW
-587 RKLADTIEEVIPNFI
+587 KELADTIEEVVPNFI
-602 PMLKN
+602 PVLKN
-607 QVSYRDYRI
+607 KLNDKDYQI
-616 CLLIRL
+616 CLLVRL
-622 GISASLMARL
+622 GFSTSLVARL
-632 LNLSDAAISKSRKT
+632 LGLSDAAISKSRKT
-646 MLKKICDKE
+646 MLKKICRKE
-655 GKPKEFDEYVLH
+655 GKPKEFDEYILQ

>member
-1 MHFENVGEDK
+1 
-11 DFRHDDTYA
+11 
-20 NVNTTLAWK
+20 
-29 VTKGTGSNPI
+29 
-39 RMVTYSSSSL
+39 
-49 LLSATICGPLTF
+49 
-61 FFSLYRDIILSFLY
+61 
-75 FFVLLQKKRGMK
+75 MK

-97 MLLASCAGNRKYDDL
+97 MILASCAGNRKYDDL
-112 MQRAD
+112 MKRAD
-117 SIMNVNDDSAKVAIR
+117 SIMDVDDDSAKVAIR

-174 EVVDYY
+174 KVVDYY
-180 DHHGSANERMLANYV
+180 DNHGSANERMLANYV
-195 LGCVYRDLHEAPMAL
+195 LGCVYRDMYEAPMAL

-293 AINLQ
+293 AINLH
-298 AAKLFKKHGNDYAA
+298 AATMFKQIGNNYAA

-376 ILQQSLKFCK
+376 ILQQSLKFSK
-386 SFSNKVAT
+386 SFSNKAAT

-520 NDKKLTQIITEKE
+520 KDKKLAQIITEKE
-533 NAISKLEAEIHN
+533 NAISKLVSEIHD
-545 IQNKYSLSSMS
+545 IQNRYSLSSMS
-556 DTDLILK
+556 DAYLVLK
-563 DSSIYKKIK
+563 NSSIYKKIQ
-572 CIEMHPKE
+572 CIEAHPLE
-580 EMYEEDW
+580 EMTEEDW
-587 RKLADTIEEVIPNFI
+587 TELADTVEELIPNFI

-607 QVSYRDYRI
+607 RVSDRDYRI

-622 GISASLMARL
+622 GIPASLMARL
-632 LNLSDAAISKSRKT
+632 LNLSDAAISKCRKT
-646 MLKKICDKE
+646 MLKKLCGKV

-667 IQ
+667 IP

>member
-1 MHFENVGEDK
+1 M
-11 DFRHDDTYA
+11 
-20 NVNTTLAWK
+20 
-29 VTKGTGSNPI
+29 I
-39 RMVTYSSSSL
+39 
-49 LLSATICGPLTF
+49 LT
-61 FFSLYRDIILSFLY
+61 
-75 FFVLLQKKRGMK
+75 
-87 EKVIFLLLII
+87 
-97 MLLASCAGNRKYDDL
+97 SCAGNRKYDDL

-132 MLDGIKP
+132 MLDGIKS

-169 DSVMK
+169 DNVMK
-174 EVVDYY
+174 KVVDYY
-180 DHHGSANERMLANYV
+180 DNHGSANERMLANYV
-195 LGCVYRDLHEAPMAL
+195 LGCVYRDMHEAPMAL

-217 EQADTTAA
+217 EKADTTAA

-293 AINLQ
+293 AINLH
-298 AAKLFKKHGNDYAA
+298 AATMFKQIGNNYAA

-320 KYYIEKKD
+320 NYYVEKED
-328 FINAKKAFE
+328 TLNALKTFKAYF
-337 AYNSTGYEGNSNYE
+337 STGYEGNSEYE
-351 DAKAYVLCLKG
+351 DSKAYVLCQKG
-362 TYYMFTGQLDSACY
+362 TYYMFTAQLDSAY
-376 ILQQSLKFCK
+376 NNLQQSLRLCK
-386 SFSNKVAT
+386 SYSIKAAT
-394 TKALAHYYA
+394 TKALAQYYA
-403 KVNQPSLA
+403 KVNQPAMA

-440 YDYGRNQEI
+440 YDYSRNQEV
-449 ARMAEQKAKRSTQ
+449 AKRAEQKAKRSMQ

-467 VFACV
+467 VLAC
-472 ILFLFLSYIYRKQ
+472 IMLFLLLSYIYRKQ
-485 LALKKKRIAASKLVY
+485 LALKKKKIAVSKLLY
-500 EDCLLKLKRLQE
+500 EDSLLKLKRLQD
-512 EKAQLVAE
+512 EKAKLVSE
-520 NDKKLTQIITEKE
+520 NDNKLVQIITEKE
-533 NAISKLEAEIHN
+533 KTINKLKAEIN
-545 IQNKYSLSSMS
+545 DIQEKYSLSSMS
-556 DTDLILK
+556 DVELALM

-572 CIEMHPKE
+572 FIEVHPKKN
-580 EMYEEDW
+580 MSEEDW
-587 RKLADTIEEVIPNFI
+587 KELADTVEKAIPNFI
-602 PMLKN
+602 PRLKN
-607 QVSYRDYRI
+607 KLSDKDYQI

-622 GISASLMARL
+622 GFSTSLIARL
-632 LNLSDAAISKSRKT
+632 LDLSVAAISKSRKT
-646 MLKKICDKE
+646 MLKKICGKI
-655 GKPKEFDEYVLH
+655 GKPKDFDEYVLH

>member
-1 MHFENVGEDK
+1 M
-11 DFRHDDTYA
+11 
-20 NVNTTLAWK
+20 
-29 VTKGTGSNPI
+29 I
-39 RMVTYSSSSL
+39 
-49 LLSATICGPLTF
+49 
-61 FFSLYRDIILSFLY
+61 
-75 FFVLLQKKRGMK
+75 
-87 EKVIFLLLII
+87 
-97 MLLASCAGNRKYDDL
+97 LASCAGNRKYDDL

-117 SIMNVNDDSAKVAIR
+117 SIMNVNDDSAKVAIQ
-132 MLDGIKP
+132 MLDGVKSK
-139 QLPEFSQSQ
+139 LPEFTQSQ

-180 DHHGSANERMLANYV
+180 ENYGSANQRMLANYV
-195 LGCVYRDLHEAPMAL
+195 LGCVYRDMHEVPLAL

-247 LPYQLLDAFGKAVKY
+247 LLYQELNAFDKAEKY

-268 TLNAIINY
+268 TFNAIVNY
-276 QNRENAYSYLGN
+276 QNQGEVYDFLGK

-293 AINLQ
+293 AINLL

-320 KYYIEKKD
+320 NYYIEKKD
-328 FINAKKAFE
+328 SINAKKAFE

-351 DAKAYVLCLKG
+351 DAKAYVLYQKG
-362 TYYMFTGQLDSACY
+362 TYYLFVNKQDSAY
-376 ILQQSLKFCK
+376 DNLSLSFKMCK
-386 SFSNKVAT
+386 SYSIKAAT
-394 TKALAHYYA
+394 TKALAQYYA
-403 KVNQPSLA
+403 KVNQPAMA

-418 SEYNDSDLIEARKTQ
+418 SEYNDSDLIGARKTQ

-440 YDYGRNQEI
+440 YDYSRNQEI
-449 ARMAEQKAKRSTQ
+449 AKNAEQKSERSTR

-467 VFACV
+467 VLSCLM
-472 ILFLFLSYIYRKQ
+472 LFLLLSYIYRKQ
-485 LALKKKRIAASKLVY
+485 IAIKKKKIAVSKLLY
-500 EDCLLKLKRLQE
+500 EDSLLKLKRLQDE
-512 EKAQLVAE
+512 RAKLVAE
-520 NDKKLTQIITEKE
+520 NDNKLAQVIMEKE
-533 NAISKLEAEIHN
+533 NTISKLKTEITH
-545 IQNKYSLSSMS
+545 IKERYSLSSVS
-556 DTDLILK
+556 DADLILK

-572 CIEMHPKE
+572 FIEVHPKE
-580 EMYEEDW
+580 KMCEEDW
-587 RKLADTIEEVIPNFI
+587 KELADTIEEVVPNFI
-602 PMLKN
+602 PVLKN
-607 QVSYRDYRI
+607 KLNDKDYQI
-616 CLLIRL
+616 CLLVRL
-622 GISASLMARL
+622 GFSTSLVARL
-632 LNLSDAAISKSRKT
+632 LGLSDAAISKSRKT
-646 MLKKICDKE
+646 MLKKICRKE
-655 GKPKEFDEYVLH
+655 GKPKEFDEYILQ

>member
-1 MHFENVGEDK
+1 
-11 DFRHDDTYA
+11 
-20 NVNTTLAWK
+20 
-29 VTKGTGSNPI
+29 
-39 RMVTYSSSSL
+39 
-49 LLSATICGPLTF
+49 
-61 FFSLYRDIILSFLY
+61 
-75 FFVLLQKKRGMK
+75 MK

-117 SIMNVNDDSAKVAIR
+117 SIMNVNDDSATVAIR
-132 MLDGIKP
+132 MLDGVKS
-139 QLPEFSQSQ
+139 QLSEFTKKQR
-148 KMRYE
+148 MRYE

-180 DHHGSANERMLANYV
+180 DNHGSANERMLANYV
-195 LGCVYRDLHEAPMAL
+195 LGCVYRDMHEAPMAL

-247 LPYQLLDAFGKAVKY
+247 LPYQLLDAFGKAMKY

-293 AINLQ
+293 AINLH
-298 AAKLFKKHGNDYAA
+298 AATMFKQIGNNYAA

-386 SFSNKVAT
+386 SFSNKAAT

-520 NDKKLTQIITEKE
+520 KDKKLAQIITEKE
-533 NAISKLEAEIHN
+533 NAICKLVSEIHD
-545 IQNKYSLSSMS
+545 IQNRYSLSSIS
-556 DTDLILK
+556 DADLVLK
-563 DSSIYKKIK
+563 NSSIYKKIQ
-572 CIEMHPKE
+572 CIEAHPLE
-580 EMYEEDW
+580 EMNEEDW
-587 RKLADTIEEVIPNFI
+587 TELADTVEELIPNFI

-607 QVSYRDYRI
+607 RVSDRDYRI

-622 GISASLMARL
+622 GIPASLMARL

-646 MLKKICDKE
+646 MLKKLFGKV

-667 IQ
+667 IP

>member
-1 MHFENVGEDK
+1 
-11 DFRHDDTYA
+11 
-20 NVNTTLAWK
+20 
-29 VTKGTGSNPI
+29 
-39 RMVTYSSSSL
+39 
-49 LLSATICGPLTF
+49 
-61 FFSLYRDIILSFLY
+61 
-75 FFVLLQKKRGMK
+75 MK
-87 EKVIFLLLII
+87 EKVIYLLLILLI
-97 MLLASCAGNRKYDDL
+97 LASCAGNRKYDDL
-112 MQRAD
+112 MKRAD

-132 MLDGIKP
+132 MLDGVKP
-139 QLPEFSQSQ
+139 QLPDFSQSQ

-195 LGCVYRDLHEAPMAL
+195 LGCVYRDMHEAPMAL

-386 SFSNKVAT
+386 SFSNKAAT

-520 NDKKLTQIITEKE
+520 KDKKLAQIITEKE
-533 NAISKLEAEIHN
+533 NAISKLVSEIHD
-545 IQNKYSLSSMS
+545 IQNRYSLSSMS
-556 DTDLILK
+556 DAYLVLK
-563 DSSIYKKIK
+563 NSSIYKKIQ
-572 CIEMHPKE
+572 CIEAHPLE
-580 EMYEEDW
+580 EMNEEDW
-587 RKLADTIEEVIPNFI
+587 TELADTVEELIPNFI

-607 QVSYRDYRI
+607 RVSDRDYRI

-622 GISASLMARL
+622 GIPASLMARL

-646 MLKKICDKE
+646 MLKKLCGKV

-667 IQ
+667 IP

>member
-1 MHFENVGEDK
+1 
-11 DFRHDDTYA
+11 
-20 NVNTTLAWK
+20 
-29 VTKGTGSNPI
+29 
-39 RMVTYSSSSL
+39 
-49 LLSATICGPLTF
+49 
-61 FFSLYRDIILSFLY
+61 
-75 FFVLLQKKRGMK
+75 MK

-112 MQRAD
+112 MLRAD
-117 SIMNVNDDSAKVAIR
+117 SIMDVDDDSATVAIR

-195 LGCVYRDLHEAPMAL
+195 LGCVYRDMHEAPMAL

-247 LPYQLLDAFGKAVKY
+247 LPYQLLDAFGKAMKY

-293 AINLQ
+293 AINLH
-298 AAKLFKKHGNDYAA
+298 AATMFKQIGNNYAA

-386 SFSNKVAT
+386 SFSNKAAT

-472 ILFLFLSYIYRKQ
+472 VLFLFLSYVYRKQ

-500 EDCLLKLKRLQE
+500 EDSLLKLKRLQE

-520 NDKKLTQIITEKE
+520 KDKKLAQIITEKE
-533 NAISKLEAEIHN
+533 NAISKLVSEIHD
-545 IQNKYSLSSMS
+545 IQNRYSLSSMS
-556 DTDLILK
+556 DAYLVLK
-563 DSSIYKKIK
+563 NSSIYKKIQ
-572 CIEMHPKE
+572 CIEAHPLE
-580 EMYEEDW
+580 EMNEEDW
-587 RKLADTIEEVIPNFI
+587 TELADTVEELIPNFI

-607 QVSYRDYRI
+607 RVSDRDYRI

-622 GISASLMARL
+622 GIPASLMARL

-646 MLKKICDKE
+646 MLKKLCGKV

-667 IQ
+667 IP

>member
-1 MHFENVGEDK
+1 
-11 DFRHDDTYA
+11 
-20 NVNTTLAWK
+20 
-29 VTKGTGSNPI
+29 
-39 RMVTYSSSSL
+39 
-49 LLSATICGPLTF
+49 
-61 FFSLYRDIILSFLY
+61 
-75 FFVLLQKKRGMK
+75 MK

-117 SIMNVNDDSAKVAIR
+117 SIMNVNDDSAKVVIR
-132 MLDGIKP
+132 MLDGVKS

-180 DHHGSANERMLANYV
+180 DNHGSANERMLANYV
-195 LGCVYRDLHEAPMAL
+195 LGCVYRDMHEAPMAL

-247 LPYQLLDAFGKAVKY
+247 LPYQLLDAFGKAMKY

-293 AINLQ
+293 AINLH
-298 AAKLFKKHGNDYAA
+298 AATMFKQIGNNYAA

-376 ILQQSLKFCK
+376 ILQQSLKFSK
-386 SFSNKVAT
+386 SFSNKAAT

-472 ILFLFLSYIYRKQ
+472 VLFLFLSYVYRKQ

-520 NDKKLTQIITEKE
+520 KDKKLAQIITEKE
-533 NAISKLEAEIHN
+533 NAISKLVSEIHD
-545 IQNKYSLSSMS
+545 IQNRYSLSSMS
-556 DTDLILK
+556 DAYLVLK
-563 DSSIYKKIK
+563 NSSIYKKIQ
-572 CIEMHPKE
+572 CIEAHPLE
-580 EMYEEDW
+580 EMNEEDW
-587 RKLADTIEEVIPNFI
+587 TELADTVEELIPNFI

-607 QVSYRDYRI
+607 RVSDRDYRI

-622 GISASLMARL
+622 GIPASLMARL

-646 MLKKICDKE
+646 MLKKLCGKV

-667 IQ
+667 IP

>member
-1 MHFENVGEDK
+1 
-11 DFRHDDTYA
+11 
-20 NVNTTLAWK
+20 
-29 VTKGTGSNPI
+29 
-39 RMVTYSSSSL
+39 MVTYSSSSL

-112 MQRAD
+112 MKRAD

-174 EVVDYY
+174 KVVDYY
-180 DHHGSANERMLANYV
+180 DNHGSANERMLANYV
-195 LGCVYRDLHEAPMAL
+195 LGCVYRDMYEAPMAL

-293 AINLQ
+293 AINLH
-298 AAKLFKKHGNDYAA
+298 AATMFKQIGNNYAA

-320 KYYIEKKD
+320 NYYVEKED
-328 FINAKKAFE
+328 TLNALKTFKAYF
-337 AYNSTGYEGNSNYE
+337 STGYEGNSEYE
-351 DAKAYVLCLKG
+351 DSKAYVLCQKG
-362 TYYMFTGQLDSACY
+362 TYYMFTAQLDSAY
-376 ILQQSLKFCK
+376 NNLQHSLRLCK
-386 SFSNKVAT
+386 SYSIKAAT
-394 TKALAHYYA
+394 TKALAQYYA
-403 KVNQPSLA
+403 KVNQPAMA

-440 YDYGRNQEI
+440 YDYSRNQEV
-449 ARMAEQKAKRSTQ
+449 AKRAEQKAKRSMQ

-467 VFACV
+467 VLAC
-472 ILFLFLSYIYRKQ
+472 IMLFLLLSYIYRKQ
-485 LALKKKRIAASKLVY
+485 LALKKKKIAVSKLLY
-500 EDCLLKLKRLQE
+500 EDSLLKLKRLQD
-512 EKAQLVAE
+512 EKAKLVSE
-520 NDKKLTQIITEKE
+520 NDNKLVQIITEKE
-533 NAISKLEAEIHN
+533 KTINKLKAEIN
-545 IQNKYSLSSMS
+545 DIQEKYSLSSMS
-556 DTDLILK
+556 DVELALM

-572 CIEMHPKE
+572 FIEVHPKKN
-580 EMYEEDW
+580 MSEEDW
-587 RKLADTIEEVIPNFI
+587 KELADTVEKAIPNFI
-602 PMLKN
+602 PRLKN
-607 QVSYRDYRI
+607 KLSDKDYQI

-622 GISASLMARL
+622 GFSTSLIARL
-632 LNLSDAAISKSRKT
+632 LDLSVAAISKSRKT
-646 MLKKICDKE
+646 MLKKICGKI
-655 GKPKEFDEYVLH
+655 GKPKDFDEYVLH

>member
-1 MHFENVGEDK
+1 
-11 DFRHDDTYA
+11 
-20 NVNTTLAWK
+20 
-29 VTKGTGSNPI
+29 
-39 RMVTYSSSSL
+39 
-49 LLSATICGPLTF
+49 
-61 FFSLYRDIILSFLY
+61 
-75 FFVLLQKKRGMK
+75 MK

-132 MLDGIKP
+132 MLDGVKP

-153 LLRHKAMNK
+153 LLRHKTMNK
-162 ACITFTS
+162 AYISFTS
-169 DSVMK
+169 DSIMK

-180 DHHGSANERMLANYV
+180 DRHGSANERMLANYV
-195 LGCVYRDLHEAPMAL
+195 LGCVYRDLHEAPLAL

-247 LPYQLLDAFGKAVKY
+247 LPYQELNAFDKAEKY

-268 TLNAIINY
+268 TFNAIVNY
-276 QNRENAYSYLGN
+276 QNQGEVYAFLGK

-298 AAKLFKKHGNDYAA
+298 AAKLFKKHGNDYVA

-320 KYYIEKKD
+320 NYYIEKKD
-328 FINAKKAFE
+328 SINAKKAFE
-337 AYNSTGYEGNSNYE
+337 AYNSAGYEGNSNYE
-351 DAKAYVLCLKG
+351 DAKAYVLYQKG
-362 TYYMFTGQLDSACY
+362 TYYLFVNKQDSAY
-376 ILQQSLKFCK
+376 DNLSLSFKMCK
-386 SFSNKVAT
+386 SYSIKAAT
-394 TKALAHYYA
+394 TKALAQYYA
-403 KVNQPSLA
+403 KVNQPAMA

-418 SEYNDSDLIEARKTQ
+418 SEYNDSDLIGVRKTQ

-440 YDYGRNQEI
+440 YDYSRNQEI
-449 ARMAEQKAKRSTQ
+449 AKNAEQKAERSTR

-467 VFACV
+467 VLSCLM
-472 ILFLFLSYIYRKQ
+472 LFLLLSYIYRKQ
-485 LALKKKRIAASKLVY
+485 IAIKKKKIAVSKLLY
-500 EDCLLKLKRLQE
+500 EDSLLKLKRLQDE
-512 EKAQLVAE
+512 RAKLVAE
-520 NDKKLTQIITEKE
+520 NDNKLAQVIMEKE
-533 NAISKLEAEIHN
+533 NTISKLKTEITH
-545 IQNKYSLSSMS
+545 IQERYSLSSVS
-556 DTDLILK
+556 DADLILK

-572 CIEMHPKE
+572 FIEVHPKE
-580 EMYEEDW
+580 KMCEEDW
-587 RKLADTIEEVIPNFI
+587 KELADTIEEVVPNFI
-602 PMLKN
+602 PVLKN
-607 QVSYRDYRI
+607 KLNDKDYQI
-616 CLLIRL
+616 CLLVRL
-622 GISASLMARL
+622 GFSTSLVARL
-632 LNLSDAAISKSRKT
+632 LGLSDAAISKSRKT
-646 MLKKICDKE
+646 MLKKICRKE
-655 GKPKEFDEYVLH
+655 GKPKEFDEYILQ